1 VERIYVD
8 ALIGL
13 TYLGRRKRFPQLIY
27 CGEKYS
33 QIKLVNTQNNIRNIL
48 VNFWYLNVN
57 LLTDPIF
64 IPEC

>member
-1 VERIYVD
+1 VERIYVG
-8 ALIGL
+8 ALIGF
-13 TYLGRRKRFPQLIY
+13 TYLGRRKSFPQLIY

-48 VNFWYLNVN
+48 VNYWYLNAN

-64 IPEC
+64 ISEC